1 MGLWIVF
8 ALVVVAMLA
17 LDLGLFNRSAHTPRF
32 KEALGWSVTWSALA
46 LSFMAVVHVVRGPG
60 DALDFLTGY
69 LIEWSLSVDNIFV
82 FLLIFDYFRTPASY
96 QHRILFW
103 GIVGAVV
110 MRALLIG
117 LGVVMIQKFHWII
130 YVFGGFLILTGLR
143 MALKGEEKIEPERNP
158 LLRLAR
164 RLIPVTKTLHGQ
176 RFFVREGARLA
187 ATPLFIVLLMVESTD
202 VIFAV
207 DSVPAVLAITSD
219 PFIVYTSNI
228 FAILGLRSLYFL
240 LAGVME
246 KFHLLR
252 YGLAAILIF
261 VGIKMTL
268 ADYLHFS
275 SPVALG
281 VIGTLLA
288 LSIGAS
294 LVVPPRSGGHAGGKK
309 RHGRAARRHSEAG
322 E

>member
-1 MGLWIVF
+1 MGLWIF
-8 ALVVVAMLA
+8 FGLLVVAVMA
-17 LDLGLFNRSAHTPRF
+17 LDLGLFNRSAHVPRF
-32 KEALGWSVTWSALA
+32 KEALGWSLTWSALA
-46 LSFMAVVHVVRGPG
+46 LSFMAVVYFVRGPG

-69 LIEWSLSVDNIFV
+69 LIEWSLSVDNIFI
-82 FLLIFDYFRTPASY
+82 FLLIFDYFKTPASY

-110 MRALLIG
+110 MRAILIG
-117 LGVVMIQKFHWII
+117 VGVVMIQKFHWII
-130 YVFGGFLILTGLR
+130 YVFGGFLILTGIR
-143 MALKGEEKIEPERNP
+143 MALKVEEKIEPERNL

-164 RLIPVTKTLHGQ
+164 KLIPMTRETHGQ
-176 RFFVREGARLA
+176 RFFVREGGALV

-240 LAGVME
+240 LAGVLE

-252 YGLAAILIF
+252 YGLAAILVF
-261 VGIKMTL
+261 VGIKMTM
-268 ADYLHFS
+268 ADFFHFS

-281 VIGTLLA
+281 VIAALLA
-288 LSIGAS
+288 LSMGAS
-294 LVVPPRSGGHAGGKK
+294 LLFPRREDPSEEDAESSSEGGGK
-309 RHGRAARRHSEAG
+309 AAVG

>member
-1 MGLWIVF
+1 MALWIIFVL
-8 ALVVVAMLA
+8 LVVAVLA
-17 LDLGLFNRSAHTPRF
+17 LDLGLFNRSAHAPRF
-32 KEALGWSVTWSALA
+32 KEALGWSLTWSALA
-46 LSFMAVVHVVRGPG
+46 LSFMAVVYFARGPG
-60 DALDFLTGY
+60 DALDFLAGY
-69 LIEWSLSVDNIFV
+69 LIEWSLSVDNIFI
-82 FLLIFDYFRTPASY
+82 FLLIFDYFRTPVSY

-110 MRALLIG
+110 MRAALIG
-117 LGVVMIQKFHWII
+117 VGVVMIQKFHWII
-130 YVFGGFLILTGLR
+130 YVFGGFLILTGIR
-143 MALKGEEKIEPERNP
+143 MALKREEKIEPDRNP

-164 RLIPVTKTLHGQ
+164 KLIPVTRDVHGQ
-176 RFFVREGARLA
+176 RFFVREGGALA

-252 YGLAAILIF
+252 YGLAAILVF
-261 VGIKMTL
+261 VGVKMTL
-268 ADYLHFS
+268 ADYFHFS

-281 VIGTLLA
+281 VIGALLA
-288 LSIGAS
+288 LSIAAS
-294 LVVPPRSGGHAGGKK
+294 LIFPPPPEHHEKGTK
-309 RHGRAARRHSEAG
+309 RPAKTGRKRQAAG